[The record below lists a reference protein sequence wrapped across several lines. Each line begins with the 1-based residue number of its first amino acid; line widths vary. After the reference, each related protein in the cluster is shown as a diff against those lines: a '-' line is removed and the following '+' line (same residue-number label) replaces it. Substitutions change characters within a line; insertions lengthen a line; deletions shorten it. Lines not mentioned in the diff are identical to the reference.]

1 VKRKFLTLWN
11 VHRLFLTYARLDRP
25 ELAPDA
31 AAPRVATGGLERWLL
46 ARLQSM
52 VGEVGA
58 ALDAYQARRALTL
71 LDDFVQQ
78 DLSNWYVRRRRR
90 LFWKGEMDATKRE
103 AYGTLHHVLVRVCQ
117 LLAPV
122 TPFVTEHMY
131 RTLVSA
137 PSADAPSSVHLTSY
151 PTPDPALVD
160 RELEH
165 GVALVRRVV
174 SVGLA
179 ARNSARI
186 KVRQPL
192 SRAVAHAASGDIAW
206 LRTFEDDVRDELNV
220 ESVELVTTPPEPGA
234 SVAVASEGGVT
245 VALDI
250 AVTPALARKGLV
262 RHLVHQVQVLRKTA
276 GLAVEQ
282 RITLF
287 VATDAETRAAVI
299 ESRDY
304 VVDETLAEA
313 LVFETPPPGA
323 AVLAVELAGG
333 RATLGVRAAG

>member
-1 VKRKFLTLWN
+1 
-11 VHRLFLTYARLDRP
+11 
-25 ELAPDA
+25 
-31 AAPRVATGGLERWLL
+31 
-46 ARLQSM
+46 
-52 VGEVGA
+52 
-58 ALDAYQARRALTL
+58 
-71 LDDFVQQ
+71 
-78 DLSNWYVRRRRR
+78 
-90 LFWKGEMDATKRE
+90 MDATKRE

-122 TPFVTEHMY
+122 TPFITEHMY

-137 PSADAPSSVHLTSY
+137 RSADVPLSVHLTSY
-151 PTPDPALVD
+151 PAPDPALVD
-160 RELEH
+160 QELEH
-165 GVALVRRVV
+165 GVARVRRVL

-192 SRAVAHAASGDIAW
+192 SRAIVHVVSGDAAW
-206 LRTFEDDVRDELNV
+206 LRTFEDDLRDELNV
-220 ESVELVTTPPEPGA
+220 ESMELVATSPERSA
-234 SVAVASEGGVT
+234 SVAVASEGDVT
-245 VALDI
+245 VALDTT
-250 AVTPALARKGLV
+250 VTPALARKGLV

-287 VATDAETRAAVI
+287 IATDAETRAAIV

-323 AVLAVELAGG
+323 AILAVELARG
-333 RATLGVRAAG
+333 RATLGVRAGGWSLSSLRSKLDSS